1 MRKLTVLPLC
11 GLTVL
16 LLFGLTA
23 GPAAAGVSDWRPDF
37 AGEVPYEEIQPILDE
52 LVASSDRVRYE
63 IMGTSAGGHD
73 LYLVIVARPDVL
85 AHLDDHL
92 DFRQLMLDDPAAAQT
107 RLAAAPGDVK
117 VPVFINCSIHGNE
130 PNGVDAGLVMLRRLA
145 TAGEDDLEAQRIL
158 DECIVLFNICQN
170 PDGRIADT
178 RANSSGF
185 DMNRDFLLLTQPETQ
200 ATAAQI
206 ARWVPTVFLDLHGYY
221 SYYLMEPCTAP
232 HNPNY
237 EFDLLIGSAL
247 PTSLAME
254 ARINVETRR
263 PVKIAYR
270 DLKGGFEDYSPIYTP
285 MYAMYYGAAGMTL
298 ETTARDETGTACHF
312 WAIWA
317 GALHAADNKTR
328 LLHDQAEQ
336 FRRGVEGI
344 PQPDGDVTF
353 PEAYVIPAASPLQRA
368 PLQAARMVEKLQAA
382 GVEVY
387 RAATVFELG
396 GVPYPAGTYVVPMR
410 QSLRGLANTWL
421 WQGTDL
427 SAVKSMYSTCA
438 TNLTQLLGFD
448 RVIVEEPLGD
458 VSLTPMGE
466 TAPAGAVAGEGEC
479 YLLAN
484 DSVEAVKMVNA
495 LLDED
500 VTVEITTAASEAAPL
515 GTYVVV
521 DAPPALLDE
530 LAAAYRLKL
539 AASAR
544 PAETKLLHDMTLAVA
559 GGADTRYVLRELGFD
574 FDVVGTD
581 ATLGDY
587 EVFVNTSTGFTATKV
602 KTYVKQGGGYVGLGY
617 AGTASN
623 LGRLL
628 PVRFGATALSG
639 ANAIVRASFESETL
653 VGAGFSADDWGFVS
667 RPVWYTNLGDSV
679 TVEARYGDQDDWF
692 ICGYWAER
700 DAARG
705 QAAVISGARGD
716 GEIVFIGFAPTFRAY
731 PEHHFRLIANSVWE
745 VAD

>member
-1 MRKLTVLPLC
+1 MKK
-11 GLTVL
+11 LTVL
-16 LLFGLTA
+16 LLCGLALLLLFGLSA

-37 AGEVPYEEIQPILDE
+37 TGEVPYEEIQPILDE

-73 LYLVIVARPDVL
+73 LYLVIVARPEVL
-85 AHLDDHL
+85 ADLDGHL
-92 DFRQLMLDDPAAAQT
+92 DFRQLMLDDPAAAQAQ
-107 RLAAAPGDVK
+107 LAAAPDDAK

-130 PNGVDAGLVMLRRLA
+130 PNGVDAGLIMLRRLA

-178 RANSSGF
+178 RANSNGF

-237 EFDLLIGSAL
+237 EFDLFIGSAL

-298 ETTARDETGTACHF
+298 ETTARDATGTACHF
-312 WAIWA
+312 WASWA
-317 GALHAADNKTR
+317 GALHAADNKVQ

-353 PEAYVIPAASPLQRA
+353 PEAYVIPAAAPQQRA
-368 PLQAARMVEKLQAA
+368 ALQAARMVEKLQAA

-387 RAATVFELG
+387 RAATLFELDG
-396 GVPYPAGTYVVPMR
+396 IPYPAGTYVVPMR

-438 TNLTQLLGFD
+438 TNLTQMLGFD
-448 RVIVEEPLGD
+448 RVIVDDPLGD
-458 VSLTPMGE
+458 VSLTPVGE
-466 TAPAGAVAGEGEC
+466 TAPPGAVVGEGEC

-484 DSVEAVKMVNA
+484 DSVEAVKTVNA
-495 LLDED
+495 LLDEG
-500 VTVEITTAASEAAPL
+500 VSVEITTAASEAAPL
-515 GTYVVV
+515 GTYVIVG
-521 DAPPALLDE
+521 APTTLLDE

-539 AASAR
+539 TASDR
-544 PAETKLLHDMTLAVA
+544 PAETKPLHDVKLAVA
-559 GGADTRYVLRELGFD
+559 GGADTRYVLEELGFD
-574 FDVVGTD
+574 FDVAGSST
-581 ATLGDY
+581 ALGDY
-587 EVFVNTSTGFTATKV
+587 EVFVNNTASFSATKV
-602 KTYVKQGGGYVGLGY
+602 KTYVKAGGGYVGLGY
-617 AGTASN
+617 AGTASR

-628 PVRFGATALSG
+628 PVRFGATAQSG
-639 ANAIVRASFESETL
+639 ANAVVRASFESESL
-653 VGAGFSADDWGFVS
+653 VGAGFQADDWGFVS

-679 TVEARYGDQDDWF
+679 TVEARYGDADDWF
-692 ICGYWAER
+692 ICGYWTER

-705 QAAVISGARGD
+705 QAAVISGARGA

-731 PEHHFRLIANSVWE
+731 PEHHFRLIANSIWE

>member
-1 MRKLTVLPLC
+1 MRKLTVLLLC
-11 GLTVL
+11 GLALL

-37 AGEVPYEEIQPILDE
+37 EGEVPYEEIQPILDE
-52 LVASSDRVRYE
+52 LVVSSDRVRYE
-63 IMGTSAGGHD
+63 VMGTSAGGHD

-85 AHLDDHL
+85 AAIDDHL
-92 DFRQLMLDDPAAAQT
+92 AFRQLMLDDPAAAQAQ
-107 RLAAAPGDVK
+107 LAAAPGDVK

-130 PNGVDAGLVMLRRLA
+130 PNGVDAGLIMLRRLA

-178 RANSSGF
+178 RANSNGF
-185 DMNRDFLLLTQPETQ
+185 DMNRDFLLTTQPETQ
-200 ATAAQI
+200 ATAAEI

-237 EFDLLIGSAL
+237 EFDLFIGSAL

-285 MYAMYYGAAGMTL
+285 MYAMYYGAASMTL
-298 ETTARDETGTACHF
+298 ETTARDATGTACHF
-312 WAIWA
+312 WASWA
-317 GALHAADNKTR
+317 GALHAADNKVQ

-353 PEAYVIPAASPLQRA
+353 PEAYVIPAAAPQQRA
-368 PLQAARMVEKLQAA
+368 PLQAARMVEQLQAA
-382 GVEVY
+382 GIEVY
-387 RAATVFELG
+387 RAATVFELE

-448 RVIVEEPLGD
+448 RVIVDDPLED
-458 VSLTPMGE
+458 VSLTPVGE
-466 TAPAGAVAGEGEC
+466 TAPAGAVAGEGDC

-495 LLDED
+495 LLDEG
-500 VTVEITTAASEAAPL
+500 VTVEITTAASDAAPL

-539 AASAR
+539 TVADH
-544 PAETKLLHDMTLAVA
+544 PAETKVLHDMKLAIA

-574 FDVVGTD
+574 FDVAGSST
-581 ATLGDY
+581 ALGDY
-587 EVFVNTSTGFTATKV
+587 EVFVNNTASFSAKKV
-602 KTYVKQGGGYVGLGY
+602 KAYVKAGGGYVGLGY
-617 AGTASN
+617 AGTASR

-628 PVRFGATALSG
+628 PVRFGATAQSG
-639 ANAIVRASFESETL
+639 ANALVRASFESESL
-653 VGAGFSADDWGFVS
+653 VGAGFQADDWGFVS
-667 RPVWYTNLGDSV
+667 RPVWYTKLGKGV

-692 ICGYWAER
+692 VCGYWAKR

-731 PEHHFRLIANSVWE
+731 PEHHFRLIANSIWE